1 MEVNPG
7 VIRFCPMLASPDPGP
22 LLVSMSS
29 CVTEAVRYVAS
40 QSAASR
46 WSSSTEPI
54 GVAPISSGRRATA
67 SLNT

>member
-40 QSAASR
+40 AASR